1 MFFSQFICI
10 CPKKAV
16 TLHPVYVK
24 DMTKRVIFLLAMLGV
39 MAGEMAAV
47 DTLYVRQT
55 DTIVIR
61 ETRYKK
67 VPVTVEKE
75 VEKVVEGPRTGGAGY
90 EDNVFFVYF
99 PLGRYNLDDAAQIAV
114 HEMAERLGE
123 HPELGVRLTG
133 FCDYVGGAELNDRLS
148 VARATAVADRLKNA
162 YGIDS
167 RRIAVE
173 GKGMLQNVKAEYGP
187 NRRVEMRL
195 ESIGQLAKAEQ
206 PKQPKQPESTT
217 LQQPAVKNEVPKA
230 ARANE
235 SANVKLLGTEVVTSD
250 MTLSQ
255 LARKYYGNTFCW
267 VYIYAMNKGVIKNPN
282 ALQIGQTI
290 RIPELSDVDKQ
301 ITKQESEEYYKMLR
315 R

>member
-1 MFFSQFICI
+1 MCE
-10 CPKKAV
+10 
-16 TLHPVYVK
+16 
-24 DMTKRVIFLLAMLGV
+24 DMTKRVIFLLALLGV

-75 VEKVVEGPRTGGAGY
+75 VEKVVEVPRAGGAGY
-90 EDNVFFVYF
+90 EDKVFFVYF
-99 PLGRYNLDDAAQIAV
+99 PLGSYALDDAAQIAV
-114 HEMAERLGE
+114 HEMAERLSDN
-123 HPELGVRLTG
+123 PDMGVRLTG
-133 FCDYVGGAELNDRLS
+133 YCDYVGGAELNDRLS
-148 VARATAVADRLKNA
+148 VARATVVGNRLKNA

-195 ESIGQLAKAEQ
+195 EKIGQLPQ
-206 PKQPKQPESTT
+206 PAQAAQPKQPESTT
-217 LQQPAVKNEVPKA
+217 LKQPAVKNEVPKA
-230 ARANE
+230 ARTSE
-235 SANVKLLGTEVVTSD
+235 SANVKLLATEVVTSE

-267 VYIYAMNKGVIKNPN
+267 VYIYAMNKSVIKNPN
-282 ALQIGQTI
+282 ALQIGQKI

-301 ITKQESEEYYKMLR
+301 ITKQESQEYYNMLR